1 MVDHARARRLGERI
15 KVLVAEA
22 LVEEVKD
29 PDLGFVT
36 ITDVRVTPDLM
47 HAKIYYTV
55 LGNEAEQAA
64 SKEILARNQGRL
76 RGSIGRQLGIRLTPT
91 IELISDDVPE
101 VAGALDA
108 LLAEAKRRDAEVEK
122 LAKQAKPAGDADPY
136 REPAAR
142 DSD

>member
-55 LGNEAEQAA
+55 LGSEAEQEVTTGVLL
-64 SKEILARNQGRL
+64 KNQGRL
-76 RGSIGRQLGIRLTPT
+76 RGAIGRQLGIRLTPT
-91 IELISDDVPE
+91 IELISDRVPE
-101 VAGALDA
+101 AAGALDE
-108 LLAEAKRRDAEVEK
+108 LLPRRSAGIKR
-122 LAKQAKPAGDADPY
+122 
-136 REPAAR
+136 
-142 DSD
+142 